1 MIPQSRGQSTIRLGP
16 FSASRYSPAPSFP
29 FASLPSISAVDVV
42 LMRGCSGKLLWACA
56 LGLLA
61 AGGSGCAQQQA
72 TRQWYDPFGLFAKK
86 EEPTV
91 KVKTSAER
99 IKILRD
105 LAKNAPKMSPSEQQ
119 RAADEIA
126 NALGK
131 GREDDILV
139 RAQMLRT
146 IAMFPTPLADK
157 ILTLG
162 LQDSDHDVRVAC
174 CEAWGERGG
183 DEAVRLMAQ
192 TLGSDTET
200 DVRLAAA
207 RSLGQLKDP
216 KGVQALGAALDDLN
230 PAIQYRAIESLR
242 KISGKTYSD
251 IKDWRQFAQGRP
263 PEEPSLAARLRQLF

>member
-1 MIPQSRGQSTIRLGP
+1 
-16 FSASRYSPAPSFP
+16 
-29 FASLPSISAVDVV
+29 
-42 LMRGCSGKLLWACA
+42 MRGCSGKSLWAWC
-56 LGLLA
+56 LCLLA
-61 AGGSGCAQQQA
+61 AGASGCAQQQA
-72 TRQWYDPFGLFAKK
+72 ARQWYDPFGLFAKK
-86 EEPTV
+86 EEPAV

-99 IKILRD
+99 IKILRE

-119 RAADEIA
+119 RAAEEIA
-126 NALGK
+126 DALRFGH
-131 GREDDILV
+131 EDDILV

-146 IAMFPTPLADK
+146 IANFPTPAADK
-157 ILTLG
+157 ILTGG
-162 LQDSDHDVRVAC
+162 LQDPDRDVRVAC
-174 CEAWGERGG
+174 CEAWGQRGG

-192 TLGSDTET
+192 TLGSDTDV

-242 KISGKTYSD
+242 KISGKSYSD

-263 PEEPSLAARLRQLF
+263 PEEPSLAARLKSWF